1 LSGVVEEKANG
12 AGGFFAHLVQ
22 DHARIEE
29 ELKALFSAA
38 DALSRDESDR
48 AAPGVIAA
56 KLDFFARDGARHEEL
71 EENVLFP
78 RLRSLPEFAQIL
90 AALEFQ
96 HRMNRSEG
104 ADLRACLERFGPGS
118 GRELRHLAVRFVEMH
133 RGHAVAEE
141 RALFPLA
148 ASRLSQQV
156 LEELDGESNTRR
168 TSPTPRKKEQR

>member
-1 LSGVVEEKANG
+1 VVEENAEG
-12 AGGFFAHLVQ
+12 AGGFFAQLVLE
-22 DHARIEE
+22 HARIEE
-29 ELKALFSAA
+29 QLSSLFSAA

-48 AAPGVIAA
+48 AAPGVILA
-56 KLDFFARDGARHEEL
+56 KLDWFARDGARHEEL

-78 RLRSLPEFAQIL
+78 RLRPLPEFAQIL

-104 ADLRACLERFGPGS
+104 ADLRACLERFAPGS
-118 GRELRHLAVRFVEMH
+118 GPKLRHLAVRFVEMH

-148 ASRLSQQV
+148 AKHLSKQA
-156 LEELDGESNTRR
+156 LEELDRESRARR
-168 TSPTPRKKEQR
+168 TSAARNPA